1 MSLKHRFALTLIE
14 LLVTLAVVS
23 ALALLILPSVKSL
36 LLDRKSSQSAI
47 VVKNYLEAARSRAIA
62 SGKPVAVV
70 LERLSSQASDSDEDG
85 QIVGA
90 EIGVSATAVEVTA
103 ALDNFQ
109 TASADPFVNYLT
121 YNACVRLSMAET
133 PLPETSESM
142 GMADAIV
149 TQFSQNLGTSE
160 GPIVSEGISGD
171 GYVVAGIFLEQ
182 YDNSGNVQTTQYA
195 NRILSSL
202 RPSLGT
208 ARSYP
213 RKPVD
218 VSFGLSPSK
227 YAVFQTELTTLKG
240 LSYLRLYFVS
250 SSDATNPTEIAN
262 NINNPIGEY
271 PITIYEPPRPIATQ
285 TVTLPRGMCIDL
297 SLSGFSEVRHM
308 VTDAATP
315 VLRQTRDYRRRLSST
330 WVSPI
335 SAATGRT
342 LAPTP
347 QANELRP
354 VYIVFNPNGS
364 FSRIYGNYEANGG
377 RPSFAS
383 KAVDAAEDLFLH
395 IGKID
400 QIGIASVAPY
410 SANLDDPAS
419 YIVRLSP
426 RSGSVAVA
434 PTGAIRLPEDAALSL
449 VPALSTADDL
459 GEFIALARKRAF
471 TQNVTGQ

>member
-109 TASADPFVNYLT
+109 TASADPFINYLT
-121 YNACVRLSMAET
+121 YNACIRLSMAET

-142 GMADAIV
+142 GMGPLIV

-171 GYVVAGIFLEQ
+171 GYIVAGIFLEQ
-182 YDNSGNVQTTQYA
+182 YDGSGNVQSTTYA
-195 NRILSSL
+195 SRVLSSL

>member
-23 ALALLILPSVKSL
+23 SLALLILPSVKSL

-70 LERLSSQASDSDEDG
+70 LERLSSQAFDSNEDG

-90 EIGVSATAVEVTA
+90 EIGVSATAVEVTT

-121 YNACVRLSMAET
+121 YNACIRLSMAET

-142 GMADAIV
+142 GMAPAIV
-149 TQFSQNLGTSE
+149 TQFSQSIGTSE
-160 GPIVSEGISGD
+160 GPIVSEGISMD
-171 GYVVAGIFLEQ
+171 GYVVAGIFLEE
-182 YDNSGNVQTTQYA
+182 YVAGNIQPTQYSP
-195 NRILSSL
+195 RILSSL

-213 RKPVD
+213 RKPVN

-227 YAVFQTELTTLKG
+227 YAVFQTELTTVKG

-347 QANELRP
+347 QAYELRP